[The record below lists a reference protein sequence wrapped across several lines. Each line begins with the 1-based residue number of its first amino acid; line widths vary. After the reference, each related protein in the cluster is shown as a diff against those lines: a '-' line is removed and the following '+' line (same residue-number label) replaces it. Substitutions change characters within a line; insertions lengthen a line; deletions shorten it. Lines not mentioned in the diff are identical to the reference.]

1 MDMKLFLLMA
11 EFETAQVP
19 LDKCAYLFG
28 MTPDEASKRAARA
41 VLPVTAYRAGSQ
53 KSPWLVDVEDLAAYL
68 RMQKAKASVERKKV
82 CGSTSFEG

>member
-1 MDMKLFLLMA
+1 MDMKVFLLMA

-28 MTPDEASKRAARA
+28 MTSDEASKRAARS

-68 RMQKAKASVERKKV
+68 RAQKAKAHTERRKV
-82 CGSTSFEG
+82 IGAAIQ

>member
-1 MDMKLFLLMA
+1 MDMKVFLLMA

-68 RMQKAKASVERKKV
+68 RAQKAKADSDRSRVIGTGIR
-82 CGSTSFEG
+82 